1 MNAAPTRPP
10 MTLARHG
17 VAGAVIGNRFYAV
30 SGDVQSSGT
39 GVDVSTPVV
48 SAFEFSR

>member
-1 MNAAPTRPP
+1 MPI
-10 MTLARHG
+10 ARHG
-17 VAGAVIGNRFYAV
+17 IAAATIGNRFYAV

-48 SAFEFSR
+48 SVFEFNR